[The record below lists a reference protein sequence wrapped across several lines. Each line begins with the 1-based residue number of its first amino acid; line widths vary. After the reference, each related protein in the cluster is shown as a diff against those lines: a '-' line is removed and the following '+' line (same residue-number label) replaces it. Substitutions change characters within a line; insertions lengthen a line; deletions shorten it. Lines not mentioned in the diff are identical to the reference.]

1 MFYEATDS
9 EGKCFDEEIVSLDIQ
24 VAALLGSPESLVLDT
39 VLEEREEDTQP
50 GRSGPSE
57 YDSWSS

>member
-57 YDSWSS
+57 YDS

>member
-24 VAALLGSPESLVLDT
+24 VAALLGSLESLVLDT

-57 YDSWSS
+57 YDS

>member
-50 GRSGPSE
+50 GPSGPSE
-57 YDSWSS
+57 YDS

>member
-24 VAALLGSPESLVLDT
+24 IAALLGSPESLVLDT

-57 YDSWSS
+57 YDS

>member
-39 VLEEREEDTQP
+39 VLEEREDDTQP

-57 YDSWSS
+57 YDS